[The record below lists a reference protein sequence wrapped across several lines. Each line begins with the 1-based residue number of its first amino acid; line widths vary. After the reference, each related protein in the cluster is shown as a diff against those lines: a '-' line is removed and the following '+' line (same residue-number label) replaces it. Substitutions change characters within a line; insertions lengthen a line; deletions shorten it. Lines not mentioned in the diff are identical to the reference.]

1 MPELLPIPLCLPLTC
16 SFTSKSWFGFFCAS
30 LVSWELLSW
39 NKRVHN
45 VSEAPP
51 ERFIIILL
59 GRARSRSQIASI
71 AASIELIFS
80 ALQFLYYAI
89 IKLPLSLLSS
99 ASSISLCQMGAAAGL
114 GENALPRL
122 DWISLPQ
129 KLEEFSP
136 K

>member
-1 MPELLPIPLCLPLTC
+1 MPELLPVPLCLPLTC
-16 SFTSKSWFGFFCAS
+16 SFTSKSRFGFFLCFFGFLGTS
-30 LVSWELLSW
+30 LL
-39 NKRVHN
+39 VHN

-80 ALQFLYYAI
+80 ALQFLYCAI

-99 ASSISLCQMGAAAGL
+99 ASSVSLCQMGAAAGL

-122 DWISLPQ
+122 DWISPPQ

-136 K
+136 E